1 MKPDQGA
8 QLLEE
13 GEEGEAEGGG
23 ECSQGQVQLRHFFFF
38 WGGGF
43 RDSRAHFYSSLL
55 VVLVEY

>member
-23 ECSQGQVQLRHFFFF
+23 ECSQGQVQLRHL
-38 WGGGF
+38 GGVG
-43 RDSRAHFYSSLL
+43 L
-55 VVLVEY
+55 VQRL

>member
-23 ECSQGQVQLRHFFFF
+23 EGRQGQVQL
-38 WGGGF
+38 
-43 RDSRAHFYSSLL
+43 
-55 VVLVEY
+55 